1 MRKRVKNCCV
11 NINKDLVPRAYGPF
25 LVWFPSE
32 WSKYQHNTASP
43 HNCFHSFKV
52 ADIWN
57 KLPGDNDSVLDYRPS
72 RTDCP
77 TPPWS
82 EHLYLTWTIHPC
94 WYRAFEFLLVQWSM
108 TTKTSSGPLELA
120 LPWVCWTI
128 SFDEKYQAFSQPKPQ
143 NCLYLCSPFPGVLC
157 LVKGSH

>member
-1 MRKRVKNCCV
+1 MVLFWFGSHLNDPST
-11 NINKDLVPRAYGPF
+11 NITQQVHTIVFIHSRLLTSGT
-25 LVWFPSE
+25 SC
-32 WSKYQHNTASP
+32 QGIMIASFTTGLQE
-43 HNCFHSFKV
+43 H
-52 ADIWN
+52 
-57 KLPGDNDSVLDYRPS
+57 
-72 RTDCP
+72 CP
-77 TPPWS
+77 TPPWL

-94 WYRAFEFLLVQWSM
+94 WYRAFELLLVQWSV

-128 SFDEKYQAFSQPKPQ
+128 SFDETYQAFSQPKPQ